1 MEVTKIIGLLATAA
15 TVSIIKKVQTMIKVE
30 IQNQIFSQM
39 NTKNRNII

>member
-1 MEVTKIIGLLATAA
+1 MEVTKIIGLLAIAA